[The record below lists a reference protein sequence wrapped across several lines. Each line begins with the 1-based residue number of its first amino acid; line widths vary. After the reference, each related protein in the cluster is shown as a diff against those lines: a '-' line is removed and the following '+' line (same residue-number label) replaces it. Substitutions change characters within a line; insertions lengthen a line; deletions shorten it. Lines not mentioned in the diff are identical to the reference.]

1 MSLKSHFAT
10 SFSNISYIASFITIH
25 YAFVVTVLATFKKK
39 NLQTITIIYFFTKFS
54 YHLTH
59 L

>member
-25 YAFVVTVLATFKKK
+25 YAFVVTILATFKKK
-39 NLQTITIIYFFTKFS
+39 IFKQLRLYIFLLSLAII
-54 YHLTH
+54 
-59 L
+59 